1 MIELLSVAAML
12 VAQECP
18 NVSAWKASRATTIQ
32 PLEVPCAPAPMRS
45 KSRAAIVRELR
56 GNSKPV
62 DNGRGL
68 IERARDGR

>member
-1 MIELLSVAAML
+1 MPEHIRLG
-12 VAQECP
+12 
-18 NVSAWKASRATTIQ
+18 ASRSTTV
-32 PLEVPCAPAPMRS
+32 PALEVPCAPAPMRT

-56 GNSKPV
+56 RNSKPV